1 MPNKASKEKYQ
12 WLISKREKQ
21 GINHFNDS
29 KPSIEYANDIDDIY
43 KKIEEYYSSKKREI
57 LIVFDDKFAYMH
69 STKNCNLI
77 VTEL

>member
-29 KPSIEYANDIDDIY
+29 KPSMISMIFI
-43 KKIEEYYSSKKREI
+43 KRLKNTIPAKNE
-57 LIVFDDKFAYMH
+57 KF
-69 STKNCNLI
+69 
-77 VTEL
+77 